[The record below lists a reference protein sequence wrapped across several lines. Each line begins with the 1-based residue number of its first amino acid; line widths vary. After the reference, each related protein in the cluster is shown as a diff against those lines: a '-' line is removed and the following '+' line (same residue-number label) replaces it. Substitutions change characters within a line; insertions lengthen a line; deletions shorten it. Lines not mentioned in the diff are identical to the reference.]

1 MKEGA
6 STDGPPALHSSFD
19 GAPFRLPEEKLPA
32 AVMASSSTMADPEAE
47 KASFSPMTDSEG
59 DRNIQHRLHELESK
73 VGLVDIM
80 YDLHKSTTEG
90 VMHEQ
95 HDAFLATLF
104 SGKQSFRW
112 DRYQGELAFLRDS
125 MFFMQRI
132 RESYQVILQ
141 VEKQRAAVRRSRRKR
156 RQNAIESTA
165 ARQIST
171 KAFLNG
177 ERAKLSQADWDEFI
191 ADIDFEAS
199 ILYPIE
205 VVVGEPDSRTI
216 LQLGGPR
223 TRKSRLVER
232 HLPIDEDEET
242 TRNRAL
248 PERIKIYSAP
258 LMVIMSKLTNDLYWT
273 SDLGGALMLLRPY
286 QDLFYYNAPLRQWLA
301 RLEKDFDGFD
311 GSIDPREVSADS
323 GENDHNADGTGS
335 PTCEGSV
342 SNPAVQHVAVEAGN
356 LGQSSIDHANPP
368 RRNHDETSN
377 RAEDDPE
384 SSDEDSD
391 GDEGTSA
398 RELTLANS
406 ITALIHLRSLLEF
419 IDNEIK
425 PRQKYLESTM
435 CSHVSF
441 HDLWHLFN
449 PGTEVIEQGGKQAFV
464 VLRVEVPVHKIEE
477 PWGRWSKRLNDN
489 SEEQATEDR
498 SHFTLHCASIDFD
511 GKNFGPVSKAFL
523 ISPFGDLKPV
533 TSLPIYPVRFK
544 GQEARQNLI
553 RRGRLLL
560 EVADFKAMY
569 YTGATLDRGDEID
582 SQVVI
587 DFSEALADEKRVFG
601 FVLRSRKWA
610 QLDLNLLRYENSNAR
625 DLTIDAFERLELP
638 EGHRELVQSLVTQ
651 HFRNRH
657 SSFTRDEQT
666 DLIQGKG
673 KGLIML
679 LHGAPGVGKTT
690 TAEGIAELFRKPLFQ
705 ITCGDLGTTAK
716 EVEEDLERSFA
727 LASRWGCILLL
738 DEADVFLAARSKND
752 FARNGLVAV
761 FLRVLEYYTG
771 ILFLTT
777 NRIGDLD
784 EAFASRI
791 QMSLHYPELDELK
804 TLKVFRLHLDLIE
817 QRFKQQNRTITF
829 DISSVEDFASQ
840 HYADQPYNRWNGR
853 QIRNACHTAL
863 ALAEFDA
870 QKNGSEINLEID
882 KSVPVS
888 LQLKYFKIVQKAYL
902 DFGEYLADIQGTEGD
917 DRAFQQRLRARKNT
931 PFEKQSLFDS
941 RTGPGQRRRSHQPG
955 SRLSDMSPSFN
966 TKTGS
971 FHDDQHRHQ
980 RQYSSAASSH
990 LQGYGNVA
998 PYSQTAGG
1006 SFRDYGNAPAHSQH
1020 MHDQQAQTD
1029 TRFPIERQQAPL
1041 YESPQAGLQPAHSG
1055 EAHLHPSM
1063 SHDGS
1068 PLPHRPAQPQ
1078 SMQYGYSSELQ
1089 AEAMRS
1095 TTPRVQSD
1103 PRDTPHSGYT
1113 YRDEAQGGPSR
1124 NPYQGSN
1131 MHQT

>member
-1 MKEGA
+1 M
-6 STDGPPALHSSFD
+6 
-19 GAPFRLPEEKLPA
+19 
-32 AVMASSSTMADPEAE
+32 
-47 KASFSPMTDSEG
+47 
-59 DRNIQHRLHELESK
+59 
-73 VGLVDIM
+73 
-80 YDLHKSTTEG
+80 
-90 VMHEQ
+90 
-95 HDAFLATLF
+95 
-104 SGKQSFRW
+104 
-112 DRYQGELAFLRDS
+112 
-125 MFFMQRI
+125 
-132 RESYQVILQ
+132 
-141 VEKQRAAVRRSRRKR
+141 
-156 RQNAIESTA
+156 
-165 ARQIST
+165 
-171 KAFLNG
+171 
-177 ERAKLSQADWDEFI
+177 
-191 ADIDFEAS
+191 
-199 ILYPIE
+199 
-205 VVVGEPDSRTI
+205 
-216 LQLGGPR
+216 
-223 TRKSRLVER
+223 SRLTK
-232 HLPIDEDEET
+232 D
-242 TRNRAL
+242 A
-248 PERIKIYSAP
+248 
-258 LMVIMSKLTNDLYWT
+258 YWT
-273 SDLGGALMLLRPY
+273 SDLGGAVMLLRPY
-286 QDLFYYNAPLRQWLA
+286 QDLFYYDAPLRQWLA
-301 RLEKDFDGFD
+301 RLEKDFEGYD
-311 GSIDPREVSADS
+311 GSIDPPRVSAES
-323 GENDHNADGTGS
+323 GENDHNDDDTGS
-335 PTCEGSV
+335 PTRESSV
-342 SNPAVQHVAVEAGN
+342 SISATQHVVAEMGSS
-356 LGQSSIDHANPP
+356 GQSNIDHESVPH
-368 RRNHDETSN
+368 RNQDKTSD
-377 RAEDDPE
+377 RADDDPE

-391 GDEGTSA
+391 SDEDGFSA
-398 RELTLANS
+398 RDKTLANS

-419 IDNEIK
+419 VDNEIK
-425 PRQKYLESTM
+425 PRREYVESTM

-441 HDLWHLFN
+441 QDLWHLFN
-449 PGTEVIEQGGKQAFV
+449 PGTEVIDQGGKQAFV
-464 VLRVEVPVHKIEE
+464 VLRVEVPAHKIEE
-477 PWGRWSKRLNDN
+477 PWGRWSKRLNEY
-489 SEEQATEDR
+489 SEEQATKDR
-498 SHFTLHCASIDFD
+498 SHFTLHCACIDFD
-511 GKNFGPVSKAFL
+511 GKNFGPVSKAFI

-533 TSLPIYPVRFK
+533 VSLPIYPVRFK
-544 GQEARQNLI
+544 GQETRQNLI

-569 YTGATLDRGDEID
+569 YTGATLDKGDEID

-587 DFSEALADEKRVFG
+587 DFSEALADEQRSAAWKPTICPVNTAPEDRRHVSCNAICCRFHGTCDGFMTDLKMTTDYIESLVPDPGGRSLILSPRSLEETIGSTEELTETELLIMTYRVFG

-610 QLDLNLLRYENSNAR
+610 QLDLNLLRYENSSER

-651 HFRNRH
+651 HFRNRQ

-666 DLIQGKG
+666 DLIKGKG

-771 ILFLTT
+771 TLFLTT

-804 TLKVFRLHLDLIE
+804 ILKVFRLHLDLIE
-817 QRFKQQNRTITF
+817 QRFKKQGRTIAF

-882 KSVPVS
+882 KSAPVS

-917 DRAFQQRLRARKNT
+917 DRAFQQRLRARKST

-941 RTGPGQRRRSHQPG
+941 RPGPAQRRRPHHAN
-955 SRLSDMSPSFN
+955 SRLSDMSPSFT
-966 TKTGS
+966 TKTEV
-971 FHDDQHRHQ
+971 FHHDQHRHQ
-980 RQYSSAASSH
+980 RQYSSTASSQA
-990 LQGYGNVA
+990 QGYGNAA
-998 PYSQTAGG
+998 PYNQTPGG
-1006 SFRDYGNAPAHSQH
+1006 SFRDYGNSPAHDQQ
-1020 MHDQQAQTD
+1020 MHGQQAQTD
-1029 TRFPIERQQAPL
+1029 TRFPMERQQAPL

-1068 PLPHRPAQPQ
+1068 PLPLRPAQPQ
-1078 SMQYGYSSELQ
+1078 SMQYGYNSELQ
-1089 AEAMRS
+1089 ADAMRS

-1103 PRDTPHSGYT
+1103 PREIPHPGHT
-1113 YRDEAQGGPSR
+1113 YRDGAQSGPNR
-1124 NPYQGSN
+1124 VPYQGGN
-1131 MHQT
+1131 MPQT